1 MVLDTGLDG
10 NLHRVGSRSKISQK
24 MTKDPLSRPWQLS
37 PMQKRQPKRL
47 DRDGGNQHRFYA
59 QQLLKRSR
67 ADHHVTVN
75 MQTAHDIPLR
85 ITSEDSASERRI
97 TPSWSI
103 AHLKTKLE
111 PVTGIPPS
119 SQRLSLRLPNQ
130 AGVAIEAAD
139 EENVQLAA
147 FPLQAYAEIHVC
159 KSLFLSWLPN
169 VV

>member
-1 MVLDTGLDG
+1 
-10 NLHRVGSRSKISQK
+10 
-24 MTKDPLSRPWQLS
+24 
-37 PMQKRQPKRL
+37 
-47 DRDGGNQHRFYA
+47 
-59 QQLLKRSR
+59 
-67 ADHHVTVN
+67 

-97 TPSWSI
+97 TPAWSI

-159 KSLFLSWLPN
+159 KSLILSWLM
-169 VV
+169 